1 MQIEKIE
8 LEKLKPLE
16 RNVRKHGPTQ
26 IKELVRS
33 LNQFGQTRAIVID
46 EDYNILIGNGLYL
59 AMKERGDKTC
69 DVYKI
74 NGLTKSQKNKL
85 IISDNKVYELGFTNY
100 DTLEEMLKEISASGD
115 FDIAGFDEETIKEIT
130 ASAEASIEEIKEY
143 ANVSETQFGSIPT
156 RETSVS
162 NVSNDQ
168 QVESTEYQNQETPI
182 VEVQNHNDERKFV
195 VCPNCGEVIYLD

>member
-115 FDIAGFDEETIKEIT
+115 FDIAGFDEEAIKEIT

-168 QVESTEYQNQETPI
+168 QVEPTEYQNQETPI
-182 VEVQNHNDERKFV
+182 VEVQDHNDEKKFV

>member
-16 RNVRKHGPTQ
+16 RNVRKHGPSQ

-74 NGLTKSQKNKL
+74 NGLTKKQKNKL

-168 QVESTEYQNQETPI
+168 QVESTEYQNQEKPI
-182 VEVQNHNDERKFV
+182 VEVQNHNDERNFV

>member
-16 RNVRKHGPTQ
+16 KNVRKHGPSQ
-26 IKELVRS
+26 IKELIRS

-115 FDIAGFDEETIKEIT
+115 FDIAGFDEEMIKEIT

-168 QVESTEYQNQETPI
+168 QVESTEYQNQEKPI
-182 VEVQNHNDERKFV
+182 VEVQNHNDERNFV

>member
-168 QVESTEYQNQETPI
+168 QVEPTEYQNQETPI
-182 VEVQNHNDERKFV
+182 VEVQDHNDEKKFV